1 MTLFSVKYTPEST
14 EQIKGHDQAISELKD
29 FIVNYKQQRQKA
41 ALIYGPIGNGKT
53 SSVHALAKELNYDIL
68 EINSSDVRN
77 QEKMN
82 SFLNAA
88 LGQQSLF
95 LSRK

>member
-1 MTLFSVKYTPEST
+1 MTLFSVKYAPEST

-29 FIVNYKQQRQKA
+29 FVVNYKQQRRKA

-88 LGQQSLF
+88 L
-95 LSRK
+95 